1 MQIIVNGKR
10 FHSCQR
16 LGEGSQGDVYK
27 CHDPDGKIIVLKQ
40 MTIEEVLRE
49 AAVLER
55 IKNSCDP
62 WLTCFEEIIFTKN
75 NAYIISSYVPESKDL
90 YELLFDE
97 KQELSFKDRIG
108 IAINLAAGLAVL
120 HENDVIHNDI
130 KPENIIIDKQLHPRY
145 IDFGLSCIQGTK
157 DTAASCGK
165 AYGTPVYMHPILSKY
180 LDSGKTVPIS
190 PEDWKRAD
198 VWSLGIVFVNLFL
211 NKEDFG
217 YDKHKSQ
224 SSIDKLLEKYAK
236 EVDDK
241 YRDVYISIIAPMLR
255 RDLSATVSAC
265 DVLVKL
271 RSIQLSH
278 EITDLNDL
286 NDINL
291 F

>member
-1 MQIIVNGKR
+1 MQIVVKGKR
-10 FHSCQR
+10 LKSCQR
-16 LGEGSQGDVYK
+16 LGEGSQGAVYK
-27 CHDPDGKIIVLKQ
+27 CHDPDGKIIVLKR
-40 MTIEEVLRE
+40 MTIKEVRRE

-62 WLTCFEEIIFTKN
+62 WLTCFEEVIFTKN

-90 YELLFDE
+90 YSLLFDE

-108 IAINLAAGLAVL
+108 IATNLAAGLAVL

-130 KPENIIIDKQLHPRY
+130 KPENIIIDKQLRPRY
-145 IDFGLSCIQGTK
+145 IDFGLSCIQGNK

-165 AYGTPVYMHPILSKY
+165 ANGTPIYMHPILSKY
-180 LDSGKTVPIS
+180 LYSEKPVPIS
-190 PEDWKRAD
+190 PEEWKRAD

-211 NKEDFG
+211 NKEHFG
-217 YDKHKSQ
+217 YGHKSQ
-224 SSIDKLLEKYAK
+224 SSIDKLLETYAK

-255 RDLSATVSAC
+255 KDVSATVSAC

-271 RSIQLSH
+271 RSIQFSH

-286 NDINL
+286 NDINW